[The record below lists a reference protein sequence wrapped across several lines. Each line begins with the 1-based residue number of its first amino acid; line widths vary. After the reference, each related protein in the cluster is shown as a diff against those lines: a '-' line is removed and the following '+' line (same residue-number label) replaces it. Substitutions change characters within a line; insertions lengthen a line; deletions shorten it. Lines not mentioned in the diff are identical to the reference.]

1 MPEVGV
7 RSIPE
12 LRQFGSN
19 LNQAS
24 IALATLFQQLNS
36 QMHSAM
42 EGWNDNQARRFSD
55 DFDRSKS
62 QIDKISQEMQTFSTY
77 INNYCAKLEEVHN
90 IRM

>member
-1 MPEVGV
+1 MTEVGV

-12 LRQFGSN
+12 LRQFGAN

-24 IALATLFQQLNS
+24 AALATLFQQLTT

-42 EGWNDNQARRFSD
+42 EGWNDNQARSFAN
-55 DFDRSKS
+55 DFERSKA
-62 QIDKISQEMQTFSTY
+62 QIDKMSQEMQKFSAY

-90 IRM
+90 IHM

>member
-1 MPEVGV
+1 MTEVGV

-24 IALATLFQQLNS
+24 AALATLFQQLNA

-42 EGWNDNQARRFSD
+42 EGWNDNQARSFAG
-55 DFDRSKS
+55 DFERSKA
-62 QIDKISQEMQTFSTY
+62 QIDKMSQEMQKFSTY
-77 INNYCAKLEEVHN
+77 INNYCAKLDEVHN
-90 IRM
+90 IHM

>member
-1 MPEVGV
+1 MTEVGV

-12 LRQFGSN
+12 LRQFGAN

-24 IALATLFQQLNS
+24 AALATVFQQLTT

-42 EGWNDNQARRFSD
+42 EGWNDNQARSFAN
-55 DFDRSKS
+55 DFDRSKA
-62 QIDKISQEMQTFSTY
+62 QIDKMSQEMQKFSAY

-90 IRM
+90 IHM